1 MQWRM
6 HHPKRVRVRVNEHE
20 RVVRDRFRQ
29 CVDVSVQLHHFVGVY
44 EGMTHDGEC
53 LAAGGVC

>member
-6 HHPKRVRVRVNEHE
+6 HHPKRVRVNEHE
-20 RVVRDRFRQ
+20 RVVQDRFRQ
-29 CVDVSVQLHHFVGVY
+29 SVDVSVQLHHFIGVY

-53 LAAGGVC
+53 RAARGVY

>member
-1 MQWRM
+1 M